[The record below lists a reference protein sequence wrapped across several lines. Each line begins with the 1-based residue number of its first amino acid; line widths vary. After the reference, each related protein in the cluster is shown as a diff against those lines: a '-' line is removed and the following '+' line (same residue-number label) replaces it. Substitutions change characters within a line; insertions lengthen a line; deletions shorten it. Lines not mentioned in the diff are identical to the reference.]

1 MPLAPATCPP
11 GEDVADAVVA
21 EAAALSTERLE
32 AEITSLAGHIAAAT
46 CRFLLYVAEFDRR
59 EGWAAW
65 ECRSGA
71 HWLMW
76 HCGMNIRT
84 AQDHLRV
91 AHALEHLPQVRAHFA
106 AGILSYSK
114 VRAITRVADADTEDF
129 FLNYALNGTTSHLE
143 RAVAGYRSTNEL
155 DDPNANDRHARRYFR
170 WWFDDD
176 GMVCFEGRLTPEDAA
191 VVIAAIQAA
200 TIAPRKRSAERPA
213 SDHDTQAF
221 PQPGDD
227 PKEAR
232 QADALVAICT
242 GDHPDTSSRATVVVH
257 VDRDTLTDDADG
269 TCHLQGSTNIAP
281 ETARRLA
288 CDATTHTIVTGPDGK
303 ATLVDKASKTIPPR
317 VRREVDAR
325 DHGCCRIPGCGATGH
340 THAHHIVHRAHHGP
354 NELDNLITLCP
365 FHHRL
370 VHEGGYRIELDD
382 DQVILHRPG
391 RPPLVDAPPNTP
403 TGAPI
408 TATNLDLGL
417 HIEPTTI
424 ISRWDGTRL
433 THDDLSWSLA
443 FLNAG
448 LSTP

>member
-143 RAVAGYRSTNEL
+143 RAVAGYRSTSQL

-200 TIAPRKRSAERPA
+200 TIAP
-213 SDHDTQAF
+213 T
-221 PQPGDD
+221 
-227 PKEAR
+227 
-232 QADALVAICT
+232 
-242 GDHPDTSSRATVVVH
+242 
-257 VDRDTLTDDADG
+257 
-269 TCHLQGSTNIAP
+269 
-281 ETARRLA
+281 
-288 CDATTHTIVTGPDGK
+288 
-303 ATLVDKASKTIPPR
+303 KT
-317 VRREVDAR
+317 
-325 DHGCCRIPGCGATGH
+325 
-340 THAHHIVHRAHHGP
+340 
-354 NELDNLITLCP
+354 
-365 FHHRL
+365 F
-370 VHEGGYRIELDD
+370 
-382 DQVILHRPG
+382 
-391 RPPLVDAPPNTP
+391 
-403 TGAPI
+403 
-408 TATNLDLGL
+408 
-417 HIEPTTI
+417 
-424 ISRWDGTRL
+424 S
-433 THDDLSWSLA
+433 
-443 FLNAG
+443 
-448 LSTP
+448 